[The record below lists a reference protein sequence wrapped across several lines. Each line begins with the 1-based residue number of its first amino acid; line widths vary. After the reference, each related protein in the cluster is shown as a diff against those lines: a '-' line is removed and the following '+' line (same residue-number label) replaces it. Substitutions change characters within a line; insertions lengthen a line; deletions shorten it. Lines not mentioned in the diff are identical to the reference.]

1 MIKDILNL
9 INKSNTILLL
19 THENPDGDAIGSLLA
34 LCNWLSNFKKVLM
47 VMPEVPPIYD
57 YLKNRDLILEKSND
71 EFDLA
76 IVVDCSSI
84 GRIGQNNNEFYRC
97 DKSIIID
104 HHVSNEMYG
113 SINYIDKTCPS
124 CAQLIYYLFKNW
136 NIQMTKE
143 IGECLLTGSITDT
156 NGFSNSNVNKD
167 TFLMTA
173 DLLNYDISLHE
184 LYYNLLLKKSMA
196 QFELMKM
203 ATQRL
208 EFFGNNRVVFSYISH
223 EDMENVGA
231 KKGDHEGLVD
241 IGRNI
246 MGVDVS
252 IFMREDDGYN
262 VSFRSNGVDVEKIA
276 KRFGGGGHKVA
287 AGAKLAVPF
296 KEAKDALIR
305 ETLKELDI
313 DGWDNSN
320 Q

>member
-19 THENPDGDAIGSLLA
+19 THENPDGDAIGSMLA
-34 LCNWLSNFKKVLM
+34 LYNWLCDKKNVSM

-57 YLKNRDLILEKSND
+57 FLKNRELITEKSND
-71 EFDLA
+71 EFDLV

-84 GRIGQNNNEFYRC
+84 QRIGQNNNEFYKC
-97 DKSIIID
+97 KKSIIID
-104 HHVSNEMYG
+104 HHISNEMYG
-113 SINYIDKTCPS
+113 SINYVDKSLPS
-124 CAQLIYYLFKNW
+124 CAQLIYYLYKNW
-136 NIQMTKE
+136 DVNITKE

-156 NGFSNSNVNKD
+156 NGFSNDNVNKE
-167 TFLMTA
+167 TLLMTA
-173 DLLNYDISLHE
+173 DLIDLGVSLHG

-196 QFELMKM
+196 QYELMKM
-203 ATQRL
+203 ATGRL
-208 EFFGNNRVVFSYISH
+208 EFYGDNRVVFSYISH

-246 MGVDVS
+246 IGVDVS

-262 VSFRSNGVDVEKIA
+262 VSFRSNGVDVERIA
-276 KRFGGGGHKVA
+276 KKFGGGGHKVA
-287 AGAKLAVPF
+287 AGAKLDMPF
-296 KEAKDALIR
+296 KEAKEALIK
-305 ETLKELDI
+305 ETLKELGI

-320 Q
+320 